1 MMKSLTKV
9 MLAAC
14 LLMAGQAAFAAS
26 PWKKGAFETKKYRN
40 LFVEMGY
47 SKKDVDAKLQEVFND
62 CFYGPNKVYFEVPM
76 YQISRTTMHVPKVC
90 HTA

>member
-26 PWKKGAFETKKYRN
+26 PWKKGAFETKST
-40 LFVEMGY
+40 VTY
-47 SKKDVDAKLQEVFND
+47 SLKWA
-62 CFYGPNKVYFEVPM
+62 
-76 YQISRTTMHVPKVC
+76 TPKRM
-90 HTA
+90 